1 MNDSTTLPCD
11 CCAGL
16 TRETPA
22 VIYNRPGLSQI
33 AYRVGTQASFDASLV
48 ASLTDPDYSAIA
60 PLTTRETGD
69 FTIALLDAFA
79 VTADILTF
87 YQERLANESYLR
99 TAVQPRSVFE
109 LARLVG
115 YQPSPGVSASAPLAI
130 TLNNAQGAPDPAVIP
145 AGTRVQS
152 VPPAG
157 QKPAVFDTSADLVAR
172 IVHNAIQTVPTASV
186 NWTTITTSLWLAGTA
201 T

>member
-1 MNDSTTLPCD
+1 MNDSTTLPCGA
-11 CCAGL
+11 CAGV

-22 VIYNRPGLSQI
+22 AIYNRVGLSQI
-33 AYRVGTQASFDASLV
+33 AYRVGTYASFDASLL
-48 ASLTDPDYSAIA
+48 ASLTDPAYAAIA
-60 PLTTRETGD
+60 QLTTRETDD

-115 YQPSPGVSASAPLAI
+115 YQPSPGVSAGAPLAV
-130 TLNNAQGAPDPAVIP
+130 TLNNAPGAP
-145 AGTRVQS
+145 TR
-152 VPPAG
+152 
-157 QKPAVFDTSADLVAR
+157 
-172 IVHNAIQTVPTASV
+172 H
-186 NWTTITTSLWLAGTA
+186 
-201 T
+201 